1 MEAVPWLIGSKTL
14 RDLAMMLTHRMKKSP
29 RYRRKTTKVFDKKKN
44 TAARK
49 QVVPLQRDVTI
60 IGGIL
65 SENVRLEMMSEN
77 GWFTAK
83 KVVISEL
90 QMHSRFSR
98 RCVFEAK

>member
-1 MEAVPWLIGSKTL
+1 MT
-14 RDLAMMLTHRMKKSP
+14 
-29 RYRRKTTKVFDKKKN
+29 RRRILQQGNKLF
-44 TAARK
+44 
-49 QVVPLQRDVTI
+49 LYQRDVTI

-65 SENVRLEMMSEN
+65 SENVRLEMMGEN

>member
-1 MEAVPWLIGSKTL
+1 
-14 RDLAMMLTHRMKKSP
+14 MMLAHRMKKSP

-49 QVVPLQRDVTI
+49 QVVPLPEGRHHNRGNIKRKRET
-60 IGGIL
+60 
-65 SENVRLEMMSEN
+65 EMMGEN

>member
-1 MEAVPWLIGSKTL
+1 MEAVPWLIGSKIL
-14 RDLAMMLTHRMKKSP
+14 RDLAMMLT
-29 RYRRKTTKVFDKKKN
+29 RRKTTKVFDKKKN

-49 QVVPLQRDVTI
+49 QVVPLPEGRHHNWGNIKRKRET
-60 IGGIL
+60 
-65 SENVRLEMMSEN
+65 EMMGEN